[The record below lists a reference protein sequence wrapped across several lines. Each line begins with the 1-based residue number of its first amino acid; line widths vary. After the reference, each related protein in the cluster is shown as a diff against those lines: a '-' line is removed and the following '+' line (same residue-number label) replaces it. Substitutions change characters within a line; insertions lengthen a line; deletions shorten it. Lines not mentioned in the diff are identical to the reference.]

1 MGGTALAATDT
12 PEAAGIADAKPAA
25 ADSAAPTSAAPTSA
39 APASAA
45 PTSAAPASA
54 AFASAATGPAASGS
68 DEASAPDPKKRFP
81 RIQPPSLYHKDQFG
95 VSLMP
100 GSGYRIIAPYKDGIP
115 CGQQVNRVCTGWLP
129 FFIDVQPSFGFARH
143 WDVIVDL
150 RFGVAAD
157 FNGSHQF
164 AVAPGVRYWVDA
176 DLPTK
181 FFATIQGVYDLN
193 PQHTPGVKDYDF
205 GVRNANGFMLEV
217 MRNLGFYLQLGETL
231 GFVRWLRFEVDG
243 GVGVQAR
250 FP

>member
-1 MGGTALAATDT
+1 MRVSLVFAVLLCVPMTGRAARAATATADS
-12 PEAAGIADAKPAA
+12 AGIADGEAPVAAAPGPASPAA
-25 ADSAAPTSAAPTSA
+25 AGST
-39 APASAA
+39 PA
-45 PTSAAPASA
+45 
-54 AFASAATGPAASGS
+54 GS

-81 RIQPPSLYHKDQFG
+81 RIQPPSLLHKDQFG
-95 VSLMP
+95 VSVMP

-115 CGQQVNRVCTGWLP
+115 CGQQINRVCTGWIP
-129 FFIDVQPSFGFARH
+129 FFIDVQPSFGFGRH

-164 AVAPGVRYWVDA
+164 AVAPGLRYWVDA

-217 MRNLGFYLQLGETL
+217 MRNLGFYVQFGETL
-231 GFVRWLRFEVDG
+231 GLVRWLRFEVDG

>member
-1 MGGTALAATDT
+1 MGEAARAAAGPPDTVGVAAETGTTTRTATGTAST
-12 PEAAGIADAKPAA
+12 G
-25 ADSAAPTSAAPTSA
+25 SAANGTPV
-39 APASAA
+39 
-45 PTSAAPASA
+45 
-54 AFASAATGPAASGS
+54 TGPA
-68 DEASAPDPKKRFP
+68 EASAPDPKKRFP
-81 RIQPPSLYHKDQFG
+81 RIQPPSLFHKDQFG

-129 FFIDVQPSFGFARH
+129 FFIDVQPSFGFARR

-164 AVAPGVRYWVDA
+164 AVSPGVRYWVDA

-181 FFATIQGVYDLN
+181 FFATVQGVYDLN

-205 GVRNANGFMLEV
+205 GLRNANGFMFEV
-217 MRNLGFYLQLGETL
+217 MRNLGFYLQFGETL
-231 GFVRWLRFEVDG
+231 GLVRWLRFEVDG